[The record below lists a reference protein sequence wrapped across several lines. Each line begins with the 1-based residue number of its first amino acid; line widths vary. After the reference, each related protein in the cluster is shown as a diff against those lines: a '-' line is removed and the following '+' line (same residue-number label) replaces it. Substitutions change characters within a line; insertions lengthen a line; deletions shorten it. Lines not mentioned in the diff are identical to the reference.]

1 MLMRRSVKIAAE
13 VDKEMK
19 EKEEAKTEK
28 MKQLE
33 EERRAKIPAVIKGGK
48 EVYSLERLCEV
59 T

>member
-33 EERRAKIPAVIKGGK
+33 EERAKIPAVIKGGK
-48 EVYSLERLCEV
+48 EVYPLERLCEV
-59 T
+59 S

>member
-28 MKQLE
+28 MSSWRRRG
-33 EERRAKIPAVIKGGK
+33 ERRFP
-48 EVYSLERLCEV
+48 R
-59 T
+59 